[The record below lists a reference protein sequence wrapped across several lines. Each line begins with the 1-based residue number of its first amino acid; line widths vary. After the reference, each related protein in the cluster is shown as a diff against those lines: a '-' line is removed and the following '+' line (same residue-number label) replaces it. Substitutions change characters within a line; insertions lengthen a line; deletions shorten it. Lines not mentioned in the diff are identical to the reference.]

1 MDSTGTGTRMLT
13 FLLDLISCFFTR
25 RVLARLLSTFL
36 CCLTLVVKPWSQ
48 FGGSSAFLLLTLK
61 ELVFSAQDTLAQHL
75 EATIFNITGA
85 LFGIGL
91 STFAKYVASLR
102 PDYTVSSRAIPAVFL
117 VVIAFLGKQNS
128 SVPRLLTNS
137 TLAGWAKSRLP
148 RLQLSARISC
158 FVSIWLLTTNVGV
171 SNGSVHTATFFV
183 WITLSAAFI
192 CLISNILLLRW
203 FSTHFARKIV
213 ISLSKLRECLIISLN
228 ETSSTSREGGSGS
241 LDVVSRRRKLLDE
254 LLAESIQL
262 DFAYSIAAFELRLG
276 RVDVASI
283 KPLIGVVENVRR
295 ELSWG
300 CSHVGTSPGRG
311 STYPTMQP
319 ALDLGQAILASMKHV
334 EDTLLFVFERT
345 ANAFRPSKKEAAQIL
360 HQLDQARDAARKGLT
375 DLFGGSPKNDTT
387 SEVSGHSHF
396 FVSLIEMAEEMHN
409 ALIVVDR
416 VLLLHSTSRTR
427 LWYPRLSLA
436 WLGIAPPTII
446 DDTHVTLD
454 DDDPGRFEDEHN
466 MSMAEAREGLSELAR
481 WREATW
487 YSRPSSPEPNEI
499 YYRNVI
505 YGPRITRFRL
515 IFATC
520 VRGVARSS
528 HLQHA
533 IKNSIGVA
541 LLSLP
546 AFLPTGSSG
555 QKWFARTHGQWMIVS
570 YVWVLETNTGATCRV
585 AYLRI
590 TGTILGAVYAYI
602 TWLICH
608 VNPYG
613 LVVMVTLADL
623 PISWII
629 TRTEVPSLGVVAA
642 VTLPPIVFSGYLDAN
657 ADTGIFL
664 LAVWR
669 AVMITCWGLSSP
681 SNEHLCL
688 PKTLQDAVP
697 AKYEPH
703 ARLVKPAVFDTQQ
716 ARLSSCWGLFKRNRV
731 YTLDN
736 RRRTLKLE
744 LEIRDSLIRLSRLI
758 VALRDEMS
766 LLPKPMMQYRNTIS
780 SMQAMLDLM
789 TGLREIREH
798 IPVQEAV
805 SKVMKDRREFVSC
818 VCVSLYACENAFRSR
833 QPLPQFLP
841 STRHARAMLVSHI
854 AKSMRHSKRVLGLS
868 HLYGFAEG
876 EVLEDLVDTVER
888 LLSISRT
895 LFGTAEWLTGEPPPE
910 VGAHC

>member
-1 MDSTGTGTRMLT
+1 M
-13 FLLDLISCFFTR
+13 FVLDLISCFFTR

-36 CCLTLVVKPWSQ
+36 CCLALVVKPWSQ
-48 FGGSSAFLLLTLK
+48 FGGPSAFLLLTLK
-61 ELVFSAQDTLAQHL
+61 ELVFSAQDTLAQHI
-75 EATIFNITGA
+75 EATILNITGA

-91 STFAKYVASLR
+91 STFAKYIASLR
-102 PDYTVSSRAIPAVFL
+102 PDYTASSRAIPAVFL
-117 VVIAFLGKQNS
+117 VVIAF
-128 SVPRLLTNS
+128 
-137 TLAGWAKSRLP
+137 LAGWAKSRLP

-158 FVSIWLLTTNVGV
+158 FVSIWLLTTNVGI

-203 FSTHFARKIV
+203 FSTHLARKIV
-213 ISLSKLRECLIISLN
+213 NSLSKLRECLIITLN
-228 ETSSTSREGGSGS
+228 ETSSTSREGGSGF

-262 DFAYSIAAFELRLG
+262 DLAYSIAAFELRLG
-276 RVDVASI
+276 RVDVLSQSQSI

-311 STYPTMQP
+311 STYPTVQP
-319 ALDLGQAILASMKHV
+319 ALDLGQAILGSMKHI

-345 ANAFRPSKKEAAQIL
+345 AKREAAQIL
-360 HQLDQARDAARKGLT
+360 HQLDQARDAAKKELT
-375 DLFGGSPKNDTT
+375 DLFGGSPKSDTT

-436 WLGIAPPTII
+436 WLGIAPPTIV
-446 DDTHVTLD
+446 DDIHVMPD

-481 WREATW
+481 RRETISSTW
-487 YSRPSSPEPNEI
+487 YSRPSGPEPNEI
-499 YYRNVI
+499 YYGNVI
-505 YGPRITRFRL
+505 YGPRITRYRL
-515 IFATC
+515 IFAAC
-520 VRGVARSS
+520 IRGVARSS

-555 QKWFARTHGQWMIVS
+555 QKWFTRTHGQWMIVS
-570 YVWVLETNTGATCRV
+570 YVWVLETNTGATWRV

-590 TGTILGAVYAYI
+590 T
-602 TWLICH
+602 WLICH
-608 VNPYG
+608 ANPYG

-629 TRTEVPSLGVVAA
+629 TRTEVPSLGVVASVFPPVLSCFLNLPLRDSRA
-642 VTLPPIVFSGYLDAN
+642 VTLPPIVFSV
-657 ADTGIFL
+657 

-669 AVMITCWGLSSP
+669 AAMITAGVLAALAMNTFVFPRHCRVLFLRNTSRTLGL
-681 SNEHLCL
+681 
-688 PKTLQDAVP
+688 
-697 AKYEPH
+697 
-703 ARLVKPAVFDTQQ
+703 
-716 ARLSSCWGLFKRNRV
+716 LSQLGLFKRNRV
-731 YTLDN
+731 YTPDN
-736 RRRTLKLE
+736 RRRTLRLE

-780 SMQAMLDLM
+780 SMQVMLDLM
-789 TGLREIREH
+789 TGLRKIREN

-841 STRHARAMLVSHI
+841 SARHARTTLVLHI
-854 AKSMRHSKRVLGLS
+854 AKSMRTSKRVLGLS

-888 LLSISRT
+888 LLGISRT

-910 VGAHC
+910 LPVPTRCNWDISAYLKIRNCKKLSIFSPFRLGRK

>member
-1 MDSTGTGTRMLT
+1 MLT
-13 FLLDLISCFFTR
+13 FLLDLIYCFLTR

-48 FGGSSAFLLLTLK
+48 FGGPSAFLLLTLK

-75 EATIFNITGA
+75 EATILNITGA

-102 PDYTVSSRAIPAVFL
+102 PDYTASSRAIPAVFL

-158 FVSIWLLTTNVGV
+158 FVSIWLLTTNVGI
-171 SNGSVHTATFFV
+171 SNGSVHAATFFV

-203 FSTHFARKIV
+203 LSTHFARKIV
-213 ISLSKLRECLIISLN
+213 NSLSKLRECLNTSLN

-276 RVDVASI
+276 RVEVASI
-283 KPLIGVVENVRR
+283 KPLIGVVENVRK

-334 EDTLLFVFERT
+334 EDTLLFVFEHT
-345 ANAFRPSKKEAAQIL
+345 ANAFQPSKKGAAQIL
-360 HQLDQARDAARKGLT
+360 HQLDQARDAAKKELT

-409 ALIVVDR
+409 ALIVVDK

-446 DDTHVTLD
+446 DDIHVTLD

-499 YYRNVI
+499 FHRKVI

-608 VNPYG
+608 ANPYG

-629 TRTEVPSLGVVAA
+629 TRTEVPSLGVVASVA

-669 AVMITCWGLSSP
+669 AVMITAGVLAALAINTFVFPRHCRMLFLRNTSRTISLLSQ
-681 SNEHLCL
+681 LYL
-688 PKTLQDAVP
+688 TLS
-697 AKYEPH
+697 KH
-703 ARLVKPAVFDTQQ
+703 
-716 ARLSSCWGLFKRNRV
+716 RNRA

-736 RRRTLKLE
+736 RRRTLRLE

-805 SKVMKDRREFVSC
+805 LKVMKDRREFVSC

-841 STRHARAMLVSHI
+841 STRHARATLVSHI

-888 LLSISRT
+888 LLGISRT

-910 VGAHC
+910 VGAHVDSVVRHMWHGAQ

>member
-1 MDSTGTGTRMLT
+1 MDSTGTGTRM

-36 CCLTLVVKPWSQ
+36 CCLALVVKPWSQ
-48 FGGSSAFLLLTLK
+48 FGGPSAFLLLTLK

-75 EATIFNITGA
+75 EATILNITGA

-102 PDYTVSSRAIPAVFL
+102 PDYTASSRAIPAVFL

-128 SVPRLLTNS
+128 SIPRLLTNS

-158 FVSIWLLTTNVGV
+158 FVSIWLLTTNVGI

-213 ISLSKLRECLIISLN
+213 NSLSKLRECLNTSLN
-228 ETSSTSREGGSGS
+228 ETPSTSREGGSGS

-262 DFAYSIAAFELRLG
+262 DLAYSIAAFELRLG

-283 KPLIGVVENVRR
+283 KPLIGVVENVRK

-311 STYPTMQP
+311 STYPTIQP
-319 ALDLGQAILASMKHV
+319 ALDLGQAIMGSMKHV
-334 EDTLLFVFERT
+334 EDTLLFVFEI
-345 ANAFRPSKKEAAQIL
+345 RPGTRCCKKE
-360 HQLDQARDAARKGLT
+360 LT

-446 DDTHVTLD
+446 DYIHVTP
-454 DDDPGRFEDEHN
+454 DDDPGRFDDEHN

-481 WREATW
+481 WRETTS

-515 IFATC
+515 IFAAC
-520 VRGVARSS
+520 IRGVARSS

-555 QKWFARTHGQWMIVS
+555 QKWFSRTHGQWMIVS
-570 YVWVLETNTGATCRV
+570 YVWVLETNTGATWRV

-608 VNPYG
+608 ANPYG

-657 ADTGIFL
+657 ADTRIFL

-669 AVMITCWGLSSP
+669 AAMITAGVLAALAMNTFVFPRHCRMLFLRNTSRTLGL
-681 SNEHLCL
+681 
-688 PKTLQDAVP
+688 
-697 AKYEPH
+697 
-703 ARLVKPAVFDTQQ
+703 
-716 ARLSSCWGLFKRNRV
+716 LSQLGLFKRNRV
-731 YTLDN
+731 YTPDN
-736 RRRTLKLE
+736 RRRTLRLE

-805 SKVMKDRREFVSC
+805 LKVMKDRRELVSC

-841 STRHARAMLVSHI
+841 STRHAHATLVSHI
-854 AKSMRHSKRVLGLS
+854 AKSIRHSKRVLGLS

-888 LLSISRT
+888 LLGISRT

-910 VGAHC
+910 VGAHVDTVVRHKWHGTQ

>member
-1 MDSTGTGTRMLT
+1 MDSTGTGTHMYM
-13 FLLDLISCFFTR
+13 LDLVSCFFTR

-36 CCLTLVVKPWSQ
+36 CCLVLVVKPWSQ
-48 FGGSSAFLLLTLK
+48 FGGPSAFLLLTLK

-75 EATIFNITGA
+75 EATILNITGA

-102 PDYTVSSRAIPAVFL
+102 PDYTASSRAIPAVFL
-117 VVIAFLGKQNS
+117 VIIAF
-128 SVPRLLTNS
+128 
-137 TLAGWAKSRLP
+137 LAGWAKSRLP

-158 FVSIWLLTTNVGV
+158 FVSIWLLTTNVGI
-171 SNGSVHTATFFV
+171 SSGSVHTATFFV

-213 ISLSKLRECLIISLN
+213 DSLSKLRECLIISLN

-241 LDVVSRRRKLLDE
+241 LDVASRRRKLLDE

-262 DFAYSIAAFELRLG
+262 DLAYSIAAFELRLG

-345 ANAFRPSKKEAAQIL
+345 ANAFGPSKKEAAQIL
-360 HQLDQARDAARKGLT
+360 HQLDQARDAARKELT
-375 DLFGGSPKNDTT
+375 DLFGGSSKNDTT
-387 SEVSGHSHF
+387 SEVSCHSHF

-416 VLLLHSTSRTR
+416 VLLLHNTSRTR

-436 WLGIAPPTII
+436 WLGVAPPTII
-446 DDTHVTLD
+446 DDVHVTPD

-481 WREATW
+481 WRATISSTW
-487 YSRPSSPEPNEI
+487 YSRPSSPDPNEI
-499 YYRNVI
+499 YFRNVI
-505 YGPRITRFRL
+505 HGPRITRFRL

-528 HLQHA
+528 HLKHA

-555 QKWFARTHGQWMIVS
+555 QKWFAHTHGQWMIVS
-570 YVWVLETNTGATCRV
+570 YVWVLETNTGATWRV

-590 TGTILGAVYAYI
+590 TGTILGAIYAYI

-608 VNPYG
+608 ANPYG

-629 TRTEVPSLGVVAA
+629 TRTEIPSLGVVAA

-657 ADTGIFL
+657 ADTGIIL

-669 AVMITCWGLSSP
+669 AAMITAGVLAALAMNTFVFPRHCRMLFLRNTSRTLGLLSQ
-681 SNEHLCL
+681 LYL
-688 PKTLQDAVP
+688 TLS
-697 AKYEPH
+697 K
-703 ARLVKPAVFDTQQ
+703 
-716 ARLSSCWGLFKRNRV
+716 GLFKRNRV
-731 YTLDN
+731 YTPDN
-736 RRRTLKLE
+736 RRRTLRLE
-744 LEIRDSLIRLSRLI
+744 LEIRDSLIRSSRLV

-766 LLPKPMMQYRNTIS
+766 LLPVRPAAHLS
-780 SMQAMLDLM
+780 A
-789 TGLREIREH
+789 IR
-798 IPVQEAV
+798 
-805 SKVMKDRREFVSC
+805 SKTSREF
-818 VCVSLYACENAFRSR
+818 
-833 QPLPQFLP
+833 
-841 STRHARAMLVSHI
+841 
-854 AKSMRHSKRVLGLS
+854 
-868 HLYGFAEG
+868 
-876 EVLEDLVDTVER
+876 
-888 LLSISRT
+888 
-895 LFGTAEWLTGEPPPE
+895 
-910 VGAHC
+910 AHRNL